1 MYQTHL
7 GIVLIYKLLF
17 SFDLID
23 TQGAESH
30 KTTAAGRSVG
40 DGMMANWRSVVF
52 PAAAVLAMGGGP
64 AMAQSDVVN
73 VYTYR
78 EPGLIQPLLDQFTLE
93 TGIRTNVLFAA
104 DGLIERVAA
113 EGELSPADVIITVDI
128 GNLAN
133 AKELG
138 ISQTISA
145 AALARVPDQYHDPDG
160 QWVALSLRARVFYAS
175 VDRVS
180 QTALTYDDIA
190 KPEWKGRLCTRSGLH
205 AYNVG
210 LIATRIAHWGVDRTR
225 DWLIGV
231 RDNLNHAPSGAD
243 RDQVKAIF
251 DGSCDLAIGNTY
263 YMGLMLTNDAEPEQK
278 QWAAS
283 ARIIYPDATGDGTQ
297 VNLSGAVVGKYAPNK
312 DNADKL
318 VEFLLS
324 DEAQHLYASGNYEF
338 PVVDGVE
345 PSELVASW
353 GALNADTTPMVEIA
367 SHRKEAA
374 ALVDEVKFDEG
385 PQN

>member
-1 MYQTHL
+1 MAVWR
-7 GIVLIYKLLF
+7 GILCL
-17 SFDLID
+17 
-23 TQGAESH
+23 
-30 KTTAAGRSVG
+30 
-40 DGMMANWRSVVF
+40 
-52 PAAAVLAMGGGP
+52 AAALSMTAS

-78 EPGLIQPLLDQFTLE
+78 EPGLIQGLLDHFTEE
-93 TGIRTNVLFAA
+93 TGIKTNVLFAA

-133 AKELG
+133 AKDLG
-138 ISQTISA
+138 ITQPVA
-145 AALARVPDQYHDPDG
+145 AESLSRVAAPYRDPDG

-180 QTALTYDDIA
+180 ETALTYADIA
-190 KPEWKGRLCTRSGLH
+190 GPEWKGRLCTRSGQH
-205 AYNVG
+205 AYNIG

-225 DWLIGV
+225 DWLVGV
-231 RDNLNHAPSGAD
+231 RDNLNHAPAGAD

-263 YMGLMLTNDAEPEQK
+263 YMGLMLTNEAEPEQK

-283 ARIIYPDATGDGTQ
+283 ARIIYPDAEGDGTQ
-297 VNLSGAVVGKYAPNK
+297 VNLSGAVIAKFAPNK
-312 DNADKL
+312 ANADRL
-318 VEFLLS
+318 IAYLLS
-324 DEAQHLYASGNYEF
+324 DAAQALYASGNYEF
-338 PVVDGVE
+338 AVVDGVA
-345 PSELVASW
+345 PSPLVASW
-353 GALNADTTPMVEIA
+353 GTLHADTTPMTEIA
-367 SHRKEAA
+367 AHRAEAA
-374 ALVDEVKFDEG
+374 ALVDEIRFDEG

>member
-1 MYQTHL
+1 MAGWR
-7 GIVLIYKLLF
+7 GIGCVAALL
-17 SFDLID
+17 
-23 TQGAESH
+23 T
-30 KTTAAGRSVG
+30 
-40 DGMMANWRSVVF
+40 
-52 PAAAVLAMGGGP
+52 LAGP
-64 AMAQSDVVN
+64 ALAQSDAVN

-78 EPGLIQPLLDQFTLE
+78 EPGLIQPLLDVFTAE
-93 TGIRTNVLFAA
+93 TGIKTNVLFAT

-133 AKELG
+133 AKE
-138 ISQTISA
+138 ISITQPISA
-145 AALARVPDQYHDPDG
+145 EALARVPDQYHDPDV

-175 VDRVS
+175 VDRVT
-180 QTALTYDDIA
+180 QTALTYEDIA
-190 KPEWKGRLCTRSGLH
+190 GPEWKGRLCTRSGLH
-205 AYNVG
+205 AYNIG
-210 LIATRIAHWGVDRTR
+210 LIATRISHWGVDKTR

-231 RDNLNHAPSGAD
+231 RYNLIHAQTGAD
-243 RDQVKAIF
+243 RDQVKQIF
-251 DGSCDLAIGNTY
+251 DGTCDLAIGNTY

-278 QWAAS
+278 TWAAS

-297 VNLSGAVVGKYAPNK
+297 VNLSGAVVAKYAPNK
-312 DNADKL
+312 ANADKL
-318 VEFLLS
+318 VDFLLS

-338 PVVDGVE
+338 PVVAGVA

-374 ALVDEVKFDEG
+374 ALVDEIKFDEG

>member
-1 MYQTHL
+1 
-7 GIVLIYKLLF
+7 
-17 SFDLID
+17 
-23 TQGAESH
+23 
-30 KTTAAGRSVG
+30 
-40 DGMMANWRSVVF
+40 MAIWRGF
-52 PAAAVLAMGGGP
+52 GLAAVLALSSGGV
-64 AMAQSDVVN
+64 AWAQGGAVN

-78 EPGLIQPLLDQFTLE
+78 EPGLIQPLLDRFTEE
-93 TGIRTNVLFAA
+93 TGIKTNVLFAA

-145 AALARVPDQYHDPDG
+145 DALARVPDQYHDPDG

-175 VDRVS
+175 VDRVTE
-180 QTALTYDDIA
+180 TALSYEDIA
-190 KPEWKGRLCTRSGLH
+190 GPEWKGRLCTRSGLH
-205 AYNVG
+205 AYNIG
-210 LIATRIAHWGVDRTR
+210 LIATRIAHWGVDETR
-225 DWLIGV
+225 DWLTKV
-231 RDNLNHAPSGAD
+231 RDNLNHAPTGAD
-243 RDQVKAIF
+243 RDQVKQIF
-251 DGSCDLAIGNTY
+251 DGTCDLAIGNTY

-278 QWAAS
+278 EWAAS
-283 ARIIYPDATGDGTQ
+283 ARIIYPDTDGDGTQ
-297 VNLSGAVVGKYAPNK
+297 VNLSGAVVAKYARNK
-312 DNADKL
+312 DNADAL

-338 PVVDGVE
+338 PVVEGVE
-345 PSELVASW
+345 ASDLVAGW
-353 GALNADTTPMVEIA
+353 GALKSDLTPMVEIA
-367 SHRKEAA
+367 AHRKEAA